1 MIDLK
6 NDLKNI
12 PKPGQLCSKF
22 SSPQLKYFQADKS
35 KSKSDDDEREEE
47 SKEKLPKK
55 YSKSFYLFFTTH
67 NILLKKIQKFRKKFN
82 LPKNILLSKI
92 PKIRKKCNLP
102 KVNKIVQS
110 PIIFFSKENGEKPL
124 CFDQY
129 LNINMEEN
137 NTIREFSLKKSI
149 QKILDEHRNERLQ
162 KLTKK
167 NPFLLI
173 VPKNKN
179 TNEEDWFQIWN
190 APEPK
195 PLSQKDLEWIENE
208 IDEKFSNSIG
218 DFNLTKMKEELE
230 YVESEDVGNLIK
242 NFKKNYKFFRRSTDY
257 LSFYKAFGYG
267 FLEKIMM
274 DEYPFKKMLDLLKKI
289 KKETFLLLN
298 PFESNLENSNMNYFT
313 MVKNHLEKTLRE
325 IAKKMIDNKDATDFK
340 LKMAKHCQKIM
351 KDKVFQLL
359 LLTLM
364 KSLVYE
370 KCLLNK
376 EGSNGIMKDVHMGF
390 ADVSNLKFVAE
401 ALNIKIKVF
410 GYTTMKLKDETVA
423 EEMGKSYGK
432 NIENPDFAFNLYYC
446 DGVYHLAYGDEFD
459 SKILKKLAEN

>member
-1 MIDLK
+1 
-6 NDLKNI
+6 
-12 PKPGQLCSKF
+12 
-22 SSPQLKYFQADKS
+22 
-35 KSKSDDDEREEE
+35 
-47 SKEKLPKK
+47 
-55 YSKSFYLFFTTH
+55 
-67 NILLKKIQKFRKKFN
+67 
-82 LPKNILLSKI
+82 
-92 PKIRKKCNLP
+92 
-102 KVNKIVQS
+102 
-110 PIIFFSKENGEKPL
+110 
-124 CFDQY
+124 
-129 LNINMEEN
+129 MEEN

-190 APEPK
+190 TPEPK

-242 NFKKNYKFFRRSTDY
+242 KFKKNYKFFRRSTDY
-257 LSFYKAFGYG
+257 LSFYKALGYG

-289 KKETFLLLN
+289 KSETFQLLN
-298 PFESNLENSNMNYFT
+298 PFEGNLENSNMNYFT
-313 MVKNHLEKTLRE
+313 MVKNHLEKTLKD
-325 IAKKMIDNKDATDFK
+325 IAKKMIENKDAADFQS
-340 LKMAKHCQKIM
+340 KMAKNCQNIM

-359 LLTLM
+359 FLGLM

-370 KCLLNK
+370 KCLLNNSK
-376 EGSNGIMKDVHMGF
+376 GIMSDVHRGF
-390 ADVSNLKFVAE
+390 ADLSNLEFVAE

-410 GYTTMKLKDETVA
+410 GYTTMKLKNETIA
-423 EEMGKSYGK
+423 EEMKKFYGK
-432 NIENPDFAFNLYYC
+432 NIDNPDFEFNLYFC
-446 DGVYHLAYGDEFD
+446 DGVYHLAYGEEFPV
-459 SKILKKLAEN
+459 KILKKLAEN